1 MPAFLNVATVHIAD
15 GLSSRSISSEFM
27 FSASRSSGAGGQNV
41 NKVNTKAEL
50 RFSIDS
56 SAILTPQEKQTLLLA
71 LASKLNAEGEI
82 VVVSQETR
90 SQLKNKEIA
99 EEKLI
104 LLLAK
109 ALTPKKKRV
118 ATKPSKA
125 SKRKRLDSKKQ
136 HSTKKEQRK
145 KPLL

>member
-1 MPAFLNVATVHIAD
+1 MPAFLNVATVNIAES
-15 GLSSRSISSEFM
+15 LSNRSISSEFI
-27 FSASRSSGAGGQNV
+27 FSASRSGGAGGQNV

-56 SAILTPQEKQTLLLA
+56 SAILTPQEKQTLLVA

-104 LLLAK
+104 LLLAI

-125 SKRKRLDSKKQ
+125 SKLKRLDTKKQ
-136 HSTKKEQRK
+136 HSAKKEQRK